1 MENSITDGYL
11 STIEV
16 HHRRSKIDPF
26 DQRSIDSSIVQNED
40 QSAPP
45 SHNSTGSSLTQID
58 QLLRTRSQSSIGGG
72 MTPQLAQ
79 PIEATPITKFST
91 EIIRLI
97 AYKRSIT
104 TLITVVPIKVIGH
117 KSSRTAHCVGTLLP
131 QPLDLPGVIDLVEL
145 QHSQLHLL
153 LVVLELLWLSVGLL
167 LLLLGTTAKAEHQ
180 VESGLLLDVKVGQTV
195 AVLELLAGEDEA
207 LLVRRDSLLVQRD
220 SLPLGV
226 SRRSAS

>member
-40 QSAPP
+40 QSATP
-45 SHNSTGSSLTQID
+45 SHN
-58 QLLRTRSQSSIGGG
+58 
-72 MTPQLAQ
+72 
-79 PIEATPITKFST
+79 ST

-117 KSSRTAHCVGTLLP
+117 KSSRTALCVGTLLP

-153 LVVLELLWLSVGLL
+153 LLLLELLWLSVGLL
-167 LLLLGTTAKAEHQ
+167 LRLLSTTAKAEHQ
-180 VESGLLLDVKVGQTV
+180 VESGLLLDVIVGQTAV
-195 AVLELLAGEDEA
+195 VLELLAGEDEA
-207 LLVRRDSLLVQRD
+207 LLVRRDSL
-220 SLPLGV
+220 PLGV